1 MKNMVENTCPRIAL
15 LKVLEKIVRHTLWF
29 PSLVLFVHVILAL
42 VLDVYAYL
50 PPLDKAL
57 HLVGGLAIAFSVW
70 RGIVILCESGLLQPL
85 VAGLK
90 VFLVLA
96 FTFTAAVM
104 WELAQLVSDHTIGT
118 YSQQGLNDTLLDMLY
133 GIMGS
138 LIFVAWK
145 GLIPSRAKRR
155 QQTSDVQGICEWGT
169 DI

>member
-1 MKNMVENTCPRIAL
+1 MVENTCPRIDW

-29 PSLVLFVHVILAL
+29 PCLVLFVHVILAL

-104 WELAQLVSDHTIGT
+104 WELAQFISDHTIET

-133 GIMGS
+133 GITGS
-138 LIFVAWK
+138 LIFIAWK
-145 GLIPSRAKRR
+145 SLIASRVKRR
-155 QQTSDVQGICEWGT
+155 QQTVDVQGVCKWGT
-169 DI
+169 NI

>member
-29 PSLVLFVHVILAL
+29 PFLVLFVHVILAL
-42 VLDVYAYL
+42 VLDAYAYL
-50 PPLDKAL
+50 PPIDKAL
-57 HLVGGLAIAFSVW
+57 HLFGGLAIAFSVW

-96 FTFTAAVM
+96 FT
-104 WELAQLVSDHTIGT
+104 IGT

-133 GIMGS
+133 GITGS
-138 LIFVAWK
+138 LIFIAWK
-145 GLIPSRAKRR
+145 SLIASRVKRR
-155 QQTSDVQGICEWGT
+155 QQTVDVQDVCKWGT
-169 DI
+169 NI